1 MERQI
6 LEKFRQTPEAQRLL
20 DTISFAEGTN
30 RPNRDDSYRV
40 QYGGGLFEDTSR
52 HPDQV
57 VHGGE
62 YSSAAAGRYQFMP
75 KTWEQTSKRLGLT
88 SFGAKEQDLGALKLA
103 RDRLLPIGGLATL
116 QKEGLSPRV
125 VNALAPEWAS
135 LPTLE
140 GKSYYGQPV
149 KSYSELNRFYQN
161 TKPAAASG
169 PTPPPPVEKSDTAPQ
184 ESKAMRFLRNYWHFL
199 PGFGKSESK
208 PAAAGLQG
216 DQILDQL
223 AKPAKLMQ

>member
-1 MERQI
+1 MERQL

-30 RPNRDDSYRV
+30 RPNRDESYRV
-40 QYGGGLFEDTSR
+40 QYGGGLFQDTSR

-57 VHGGE
+57 IHGGQ

-75 KTWEQTSKRLGLT
+75 QTWENTSKRLGLT
-88 SFGAKEQDLGALKLA
+88 SFGAQEQDLGALKLA

-149 KSYSELNRFYQN
+149 KTYSELNKFYQN
-161 TKPAAASG
+161 VKPAGASAPKPKPTVEKPDTKP
-169 PTPPPPVEKSDTAPQ
+169 T
-184 ESKAMRFLRNYWHFL
+184 ESKAMQFLRNYYHFL
-199 PGFGKSESK
+199 PGFGRSEAKPTVEGLNSDQILSQLSK
-208 PAAAGLQG
+208 PAEF
-216 DQILDQL
+216 
-223 AKPAKLMQ
+223 MQ

>member
-1 MERQI
+1 MERQL

-30 RPNRDDSYRV
+30 RPNLDESYRV
-40 QYGGGLFEDTSR
+40 QYGGGLFKDTSR

-57 VHGGE
+57 IHGGQ

-75 KTWEQTSKRLGLT
+75 QTWENTSKRLGLT
-88 SFGAKEQDLGALKLA
+88 SFGAQEQDLGALKLA

-149 KSYSELNRFYQN
+149 KTYSELNKFYQN
-161 TKPAAASG
+161 VKPAGA
-169 PTPPPPVEKSDTAPQ
+169 TAPQ
-184 ESKAMRFLRNYWHFL
+184 PKPTVEKPDTKPTESKAMQFLRNYYHFL
-199 PGFGKSESK
+199 PGFGRSEAKPAVEGLNSDQILSQLSK
-208 PAAAGLQG
+208 PAEF
-216 DQILDQL
+216 
-223 AKPAKLMQ
+223 MQ